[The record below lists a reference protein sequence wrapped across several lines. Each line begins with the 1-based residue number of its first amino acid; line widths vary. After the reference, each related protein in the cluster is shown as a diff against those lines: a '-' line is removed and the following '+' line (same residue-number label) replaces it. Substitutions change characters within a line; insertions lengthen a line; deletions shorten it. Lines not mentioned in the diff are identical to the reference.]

1 MKRPERELLVQ
12 EKRRLRG
19 SKRAVKAKRTRLGP
33 FGIWGRILAVFGP
46 ISLTAAVLASF
57 FTPILAVEQ
66 IQFVGNERISEA
78 ELESALEPLYDR
90 PMTTINDDEVAE
102 LLGDFPLIETF
113 TTQAE
118 PPHTLRVSIRERQPI
133 LILVRQG
140 KNFLYDAAGIQIAAT
155 DEITDYPFVIFEGNP
170 IENPKYS
177 AAVDLLL
184 SLPLQTYSQVF
195 SVQVSEAMTVKL
207 VLRESN
213 LSVLW
218 GSTDQGLLKSEVLAS
233 LLDTGLQNAVA
244 VDVSSPNAPVVQYPN
259 S

>member
-1 MKRPERELLVQ
+1 LKRPERELLVQ

-19 SKRAVKAKRTRLGP
+19 SKTVTKTKRTRLGP
-33 FGIWGRILAVFGP
+33 FGIWGRILAIFGP
-46 ISLTAAVLASF
+46 ISLAAIVLASF
-57 FTPILAVEQ
+57 LTPMLAVEK
-66 IQFVGNERISEA
+66 IQFVGNERISDA
-78 ELESALEPLYDR
+78 ELESALESLYQR

-102 LLGDFPLIETF
+102 LLGHLALIETF

-140 KNFLYDAAGIQIAAT
+140 KNYLYDAAGIQIAAT
-155 DEITDYPFVIFEGNP
+155 DEIADYPFVIFEGNP

-177 AAVDLLL
+177 TAVDLLL
-184 SLPLQTYSQVF
+184 SLPMETYSQVF
-195 SVQVSEAMTVKL
+195 SVQVSEASTVKL

-218 GSTDQGLLKSEVLAS
+218 GSTEQGLFKSEVLTS
-233 LLDTGLQNAVA
+233 LLDTGLENALT